1 VEKQKYQISPN
12 LQVIPNPKMETAMIY
27 HSLYGNPRIVSD
39 ESLRFLYLFKKPITI
54 EKISRICDEDPEK
67 IVQKFAEI
75 FFLVNPSFDERTLLL
90 KKKKQQ
96 LSLIQK
102 QQTVDR
108 MGLAISDLCNF
119 GCTHCIHLQPKTS
132 LPTYRQINP
141 QSNMTWRIAKQ
152 CVDKYVTLMNKQG
165 KTQW

>member
-1 VEKQKYQISPN
+1 MEKQKYQISPN

-90 KKKKQQ
+90 KKK
-96 LSLIQK
+96 
-102 QQTVDR
+102 
-108 MGLAISDLCNF
+108 
-119 GCTHCIHLQPKTS
+119 
-132 LPTYRQINP
+132 
-141 QSNMTWRIAKQ
+141 SNSFP
-152 CVDKYVTLMNKQG
+152 
-165 KTQW
+165 